1 MCYPNFYED
10 YDSFIKR
17 CNHELDYPTLN
28 KNFRER
34 RSMYLKEGLGDIP
47 FLLNTE
53 RGMNIFIDSYTG
65 KVEKKLDDVYGSIAL
80 FIALNGIDAAWEL
93 VNSTEGLKSILKDGY
108 LETGE
113 YIDDRYSNKYGG
125 ESNPFINALVIS
137 IFLNRFSKVDLFKKR
152 TSEIINRI
160 ILENDSLDDIVDGI
174 KKHNNNPRARV
185 IAATELGI
193 AQSSVELQAMLRIA
207 REKPVSKY
215 WVGVL
220 DDRIRD
226 SHFEATSFYTRS
238 NAIPLNESFNVN
250 GSMMMHPRDFN
261 APAKEIV
268 NCRCFLGYLV

>member
-1 MCYPNFYED
+1 VCYPNFYED

-17 CNHELDYPTLN
+17 CNHESDTQTLN

-53 RGMNIFIDSYTG
+53 RGMNVFIDFYTG
-65 KVEKKLDDVYGSIAL
+65 KVEKELDDVYGSIAL
-80 FIALNGIDAAWEL
+80 FIALNGINAAWEL
-93 VNSTEGLKSILKDGY
+93 VNSTEGLKNVLREGY
-108 LETGE
+108 LETGS

-125 ESNPFINALVIS
+125 EPNPFISALVIS
-137 IFLNRFSKVDLFKKR
+137 IFLNRYSKVDLFKNR
-152 TSEIINRI
+152 TQDIINRI
-160 ILENDSLDDIVDGI
+160 ILENDSLDDVVDKI
-174 KKHNNNPRARV
+174 KNHNNNPRARV
-185 IAATELGI
+185 ISATELGI

-207 REKPVSKY
+207 SQKPVSKY

-238 NAIPLNESFNVN
+238 NAIPLNEFFNVN